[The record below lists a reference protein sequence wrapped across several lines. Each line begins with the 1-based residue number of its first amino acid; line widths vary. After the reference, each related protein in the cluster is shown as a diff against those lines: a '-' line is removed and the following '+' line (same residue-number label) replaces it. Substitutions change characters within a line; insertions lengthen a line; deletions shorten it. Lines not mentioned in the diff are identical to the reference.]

1 MIASLTAR
9 SSSTPTQHQREIA
22 EAYTLPPHNCIKSYN
37 LQIFTFLSLTSDS
50 QGKEFQVFSPVL
62 LLLRRPIAFRE
73 GLWRGV
79 SDSVIGFKISLTLL
93 GNYLLTVVKSC
104 ISPVGMISR
113 LRGYLGS
120 WEGVLYIA
128 CDRSIIS

>member
-1 MIASLTAR
+1 MSGDHRFSSAIAPLAAR
-9 SSSTPTQHQREIA
+9 LSNTLTQHQRRIA
-22 EAYTLPPHNCIKSYN
+22 KQYTLPPPALYLKLQFNKSLYSSPW
-37 LQIFTFLSLTSDS
+37 LRDS

-93 GNYLLTVVKSC
+93 GNYLL
-104 ISPVGMISR
+104 
-113 LRGYLGS
+113 
-120 WEGVLYIA
+120 
-128 CDRSIIS
+128 

>member
-1 MIASLTAR
+1 MWCLLT
-9 SSSTPTQHQREIA
+9 TQHQREIA
-22 EAYTLPPHNCIKSYN
+22 EAYTLPPPQLYQKLQFNKS
-37 LQIFTFLSLTSDS
+37 LHSSPWLRDS

-62 LLLRRPIAFRE
+62 LLLRRPMAFRE

-79 SDSVIGFKISLTLL
+79 SDSVIGSKISLTLL

-120 WEGVLYIA
+120 W
-128 CDRSIIS
+128 

>member
-1 MIASLTAR
+1 M
-9 SSSTPTQHQREIA
+9 A
-22 EAYTLPPHNCIKSYN
+22 EAYTLPPPQLYQKLQFNKS
-37 LQIFTFLSLTSDS
+37 LHSSPWLRDS